1 MGNTKRRRRRGL
13 DRRLL
18 ILLSITPV
26 GCLFA
31 LLLGLALT
39 WYLFP
44 TRFINA
50 EISELPP
57 EEAQQIVI
65 MTATDFAEHQDLERA
80 NEFLSQL
87 KVPNPPQ
94 YVSLVAEQLIR
105 TNRGPVDPEI
115 EAVVRLADALNV
127 STVSMIAYISTP
139 TPLPTDTPIPTPTA
153 TSTPVI
159 PTAVPTEVPT
169 ALPEVAAQPLQAET
183 EAVAEEVAVVAE
195 VAPTDTPVPEV
206 VPPTNTPAPPPP
218 TDTPVPEPTPV
229 PEFDFIITKQRLLTK
244 DENGGCAGNHNIF
257 VDVVDVN
264 GNPIKG
270 VQLGDTWNNPGPV
283 TGHKGDDKPGRA
295 EYDLY
300 KDGGYHVLVKSDPT
314 AGREVTSQVTEL
326 LSSDDWKIGIPRLI
340 EAGYCP
346 DEATCRVLWN
356 SGVFGEGNN
365 SLCWGHYS
373 WEVTFQRTW

>member
-1 MGNTKRRRRRGL
+1 MGSPKRRRRRGL

-18 ILLSITPV
+18 IFLTIAPV

-31 LLLGLALT
+31 LLLGLVVT

-44 TRFINA
+44 TRFVNA

-57 EEAQQIVI
+57 EEAQQIVV
-65 MTATDFAEHQDLERA
+65 MAAADFAEHQDLDRA
-80 NEFLSQL
+80 NEFLAQL
-87 KVPNPPQ
+87 AVPNPPQ
-94 YVSLVAEQLIR
+94 YVSLIAEQLIR

-115 EAVVRLADALNV
+115 ENVVRLADALNV
-127 STVSMIAYISTP
+127 STVSMIAYISSP
-139 TPLPTDTPIPTPTA
+139 TPIPTDTPIPSPTA
-153 TSTPVI
+153 TSTPV
-159 PTAVPTEVPT
+159 VPT
-169 ALPEVAAQPLQAET
+169 LPPPT
-183 EAVAEEVAVVAE
+183 EAVVEVATPITDSPAEAATVVEEVAVVAQE
-195 VAPTDTPVPEV
+195 IAPTETPPPEV
-206 VPPTNTPAPPPP
+206 VPPTDTPIPIP

-244 DENGGCAGNHNIF
+244 DENGGCAGNHNVF
-257 VDVVDVN
+257 VDVIDAA
-264 GNPIKG
+264 GSPIKG
-270 VQLGDTWNNPGPV
+270 VQIGDIWNNPGPV
-283 TGHKGDDKPGRA
+283 TGHKGDDDPGRA

-300 KDGGYHVLVKSDPT
+300 KDGGYYLLVKSDPT
-314 AGREVTSQVTEL
+314 AGREVTSQTTEL
-326 LSSDDWKIGIPRLI
+326 LSADDWKIGIPRLI

-346 DEATCRVLWN
+346 DEGTCRVLWN